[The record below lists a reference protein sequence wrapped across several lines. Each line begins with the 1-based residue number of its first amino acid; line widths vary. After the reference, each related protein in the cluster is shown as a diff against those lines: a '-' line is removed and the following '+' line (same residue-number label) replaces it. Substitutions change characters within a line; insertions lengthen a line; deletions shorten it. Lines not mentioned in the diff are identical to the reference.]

1 MLLRTVLVTT
11 TAAMASSTSPSSPP
25 ATSTS
30 LSSSSTC
37 VDVETS
43 NGKRLHFVWMPE
55 VNSTQDAMKALLVSN
70 TGGGLSKG
78 GVDVLALGAGAQTKG
93 RGTSGRAW
101 VGLVGNAFLTLAL
114 PRSTLSSLPY
124 PITLLPLRVGTL
136 VAREIIRVLPTPEA
150 RAKVHLKWPND
161 VLLGDDKVSG
171 LLIEMDSSS
180 AYYLVGIGVNVA
192 QAPPVPSAGAD
203 RGRTATCLAEHGL
216 PVSDADTAKELSLGI
231 ARAVTEWM
239 GAAATQDT
247 AELVLA
253 EWEGLAVWGKEYR
266 RRDDDGV
273 VIPLGLETDGRLRV
287 RDQAT
292 GAIRLLVAEYL
303 H

>member
-1 MLLRTVLVTT
+1 MV
-11 TAAMASSTSPSSPP
+11 STSTSSPP

-30 LSSSSTC
+30 LSSSCSSTG

-55 VNSTQDAMKALLVSN
+55 VNSTQDAMKALLVSS
-70 TGGGLSKG
+70 TGEALSK

-101 VGLVGNAFLTLAL
+101 VGLVGNAFLTLAI

-180 AYYLVGIGVNVA
+180 AYYLVGIGINVA

-203 RGRTATCLAEHGL
+203 RGRTATCLADHGL
-216 PVSDADTAKELSLGI
+216 SVSDADTAKELSLGI

-239 GAAATQDT
+239 GTAAMQDT
-247 AELVLA
+247 TEIVLA

-292 GAIRLLVAEYL
+292 GTVRYLVAEYL